1 MINHL
6 RGREKTLGSFGWT
19 GRRAEWIALACL
31 HSGVFTRAQWT
42 RFLGCHT
49 EKVRRAVHALVAQN
63 GNPVDRSGGSRRGSY
78 RPVPGPAGRRLRGTL
93 HEGRV
98 GRGGGLG
105 TTGRRIWRASAESP
119 QPLSEAPLRGRP
131 LARLG
136 CALHGQSQP
145 TQCHTLGLARGAPPP
160 FEPPRGPRFG
170 GGRGR
175 GLNPLPGAGIVPGR
189 LAIECLPGGVSH
201 EQPPDC
207 HRRRS
212 SRASR

>member
-1 MINHL
+1 MPVSAWLPYVRVPDAQITAAKVAE
-6 RGREKTLGSFGWT
+6 RGGTIL
-19 GRRAEWIALACL
+19 
-31 HSGVFTRAQWT
+31 
-42 RFLGCHT
+42 
-49 EKVRRAVHALVAQN
+49 N
-63 GNPVDRSGGSRRGSY
+63 GPMEVPRRGSY
-78 RPVPGPAGRRLRGTL
+78 RPVPGPAGRRLRGPL